1 MKASVNDNVE
11 LLVDVPGETQPW
23 QIPKGTRGVVV
34 EAFEHPEE
42 GYAVDVSLPDASS
55 STEFR
60 YDNVMLE
67 PDQFIVVLAS
77 PRY

>member
-1 MKASVNDNVE
+1 M
-11 LLVDVPGETQPW
+11 
-23 QIPKGTRGVVV
+23 

-67 PDQFIVVLAS
+67 PDQFIVVQSA
-77 PRY
+77 

>member
-1 MKASVNDNVE
+1 MEVMKARVNDSVE
-11 LLVDVPGETQPW
+11 LLVDVPGETQSW

-34 EAFEHPEE
+34 EVFQHPVE

-55 STEFR
+55 STKFR

-67 PDQFIVVLAS
+67 PDQFIVVRSA
-77 PRY
+77 

>member
-1 MKASVNDNVE
+1 MKASVNDSVE
-11 LLVDVPGETQPW
+11 LLVDMPGETQSW

-34 EAFEHPEE
+34 EVFQHPAE

-55 STEFR
+55 STKFR

-67 PDQFIVVLAS
+67 PTQFIVVRS
-77 PRY
+77 E